1 MDNGHLARG
10 SRMKLT
16 SLKLYLKQRFGA
28 KAEIT
33 YVGEIGKKMEIE
45 KKKKKEKEKDELKG
59 FGYGKPI
66 EIELKTK
73 GKKHSLVLSSM
84 RVQKGF
90 GHDHFSDRA
99 QILLWQYSAFN
110 KLPKHVRALDVG
122 YFTKDGELSSTYK
135 ADEFFLVM
143 EKVEGREYYKDLDR
157 LRDGGKLRKLDI
169 DRATALSDYLVEI
182 HSTKHKD
189 EELYKRRIREL
200 VGHGEC
206 IMGLIDS
213 YPEDFKFATKQTFCE
228 IEKKCVEWRFK
239 LRDRKERLCDVHGD
253 YHPWN
258 VLFRKGTDFTVLDR
272 SRGEY
277 GEAAD
282 DVATM
287 SMNYLFYSLQKY
299 GELKGEFKQLFDVY
313 LDNYLKKTGDTEIL
327 KFMPPFYVF
336 RALVIASPIWYPT
349 LSPEVRTKLF
359 NFIRNVLEVEEF
371 EPGEVDGLLW

>member
-1 MDNGHLARG
+1 
-10 SRMKLT
+10 MKLA
-16 SLKLYLKQRFGA
+16 SLREYVREQFGE

-33 YVGEIGKKMEIE
+33 YVGEIGKKAEAKKE
-45 KKKKKEKEKDELKG
+45 KKKARDELKG

-66 EIELKTK
+66 EIEVKR
-73 GKKHSLVLSSM
+73 GKKKRSYVLSSM
-84 RVQKGF
+84 RVQSGF
-90 GHDHFSDRA
+90 GHDHYTDRA
-99 QILLWQYSAFN
+99 QILLWQYSTFN
-110 KLPKHVRALDVG
+110 RLPRHVKALDVG
-122 YFTKDGELSSTYK
+122 YFTKNGELFSTSK
-135 ADEFFLVM
+135 ADEFFIVM
-143 EKVEGREYYKDLDR
+143 EKIEGKEYYKDLDR

-169 DRATALSDYLVEI
+169 DRARALSDYLVKI
-182 HSTKHKD
+182 HSKKHKD

-213 YPEDFKFATKQTFCE
+213 YPPDFKFASKEDFCA

-239 LRDRKERLCDVHGD
+239 LKDHKERLCAVHGD

-258 VLFRKGTDFTVLDR
+258 VLFRKGVDFTVLDR
-272 SRGEY
+272 SRGEF

-282 DVATM
+282 DLATM

-299 GELKGEFKQLFDVY
+299 GRLQGEFKKLFDTY
-313 LDNYLKKTGDTEIL
+313 LNNYLEKTGDSEIL

-371 EPGEVDGLLW
+371 EPGEVNRLVEE